1 MLAKAD
7 QRRTDMRLAI
17 VAGMIL
23 GVSLAVRAALGA
35 NATGKV
41 GHAGSAVRVHEP
53 APWYV
58 AMRDGHKAG
67 MRGNFAAPPSGS

>member
-1 MLAKAD
+1 
-7 QRRTDMRLAI
+7 
-17 VAGMIL
+17 
-23 GVSLAVRAALGA
+23 VSLAVRAALGA